1 MKAPDAVKK
10 KAMEKLKE
18 VQSKSGN
25 DTNHKAQQYLDG
37 ILRIPFGIYRREHM
51 FTFLQGYRDRLHM
64 YCEQYCSTVG
74 HTNHPTGTQPIAK
87 LHQDMLNHRN
97 TGILTFNRIDAFLT
111 TAGNAFEQ
119 STVAFV
125 HQYDAALLLK
135 CLNSQTY
142 TELTRLMGRLKKA
155 IGSTQL
161 DYGDLTSTTTAT
173 TTAATQSQS
182 SKSLQLQK
190 QLRQM

>member
-1 MKAPDAVKK
+1 
-10 KAMEKLKE
+10 
-18 VQSKSGN
+18 
-25 DTNHKAQQYLDG
+25 G

-74 HTNHPTGTQPIAK
+74 HTNHPTGTLPIAK
-87 LHQDMLNHRN
+87 LHQDILNQRN
-97 TGILTFNRIDAFLT
+97 TGILTYNRIDAFLT
-111 TAGNAFEQ
+111 TAGDAFEQ

-125 HQYDAALLLK
+125 HQYDAALLHK

-161 DYGDLTSTTTAT
+161 DYGDLAS

-182 SKSLQLQK
+182 SKSSKSSKKPKKSKLHKVRMRHKVNGKIVRLD
-190 QLRQM
+190 